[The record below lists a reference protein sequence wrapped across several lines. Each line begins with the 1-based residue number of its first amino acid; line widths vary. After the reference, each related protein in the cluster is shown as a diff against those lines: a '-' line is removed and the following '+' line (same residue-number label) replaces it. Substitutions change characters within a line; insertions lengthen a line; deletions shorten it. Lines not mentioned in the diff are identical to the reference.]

1 MFASTAR
8 PAELSATRSPRHE
21 LTSSPGDRGRAL
33 APTSMT
39 PFATFALLYMT
50 AVFLE
55 LAESWRH
62 PVFTAAMLAL
72 IIALVCTRITRV
84 TFLVFLASANAH
96 FLVVQFPDVANHV
109 NLMIYCNT
117 LMIVGIVHSLLRE
130 GAVRSD
136 DDWFESTRPV
146 LQVTMI
152 LVYFL
157 AGFHKLNAD
166 FVNPDVS
173 CVGSTVRQLWRA
185 ARSDVLGVPTSV
197 VLAGGIAAAAY
208 WLLASSPL
216 RRHLPLIRAGA
227 AAAVLLAALFAALP
241 LGAGPPGRVPLVLAL
256 VAVILA
262 WELVGGLLL
271 AVPGLQLPVLVFSW
285 TMHASLALVGFVDFG
300 SLALALLFTF
310 VPPAYAA
317 MPGESLPVR
326 AGGRPVYRVH
336 LYVALA
342 VVVGFVGLR
351 SRLAAGILFNAAAL
365 VVIWPMLSALV
376 GRSPRPAWAGVRITS
391 RSTPRW
397 LLAFPVL
404 LVLHASTSYLGLRTA
419 GNFSMFSNLR
429 TEGERSNH
437 FLLGGQPLKVWGY
450 QEDVVRFIS
459 IDDRAARIGYQY
471 RNLRG
476 NLLPV
481 VEFRKLIYQWT
492 KAGRT
497 VPLTFEYRGV
507 VHSTAD
513 IANDP
518 AWRTPARDAEMRLLD
533 FRLIQPEGP
542 NRCRW

>member
-1 MFASTAR
+1 
-8 PAELSATRSPRHE
+8 
-21 LTSSPGDRGRAL
+21 
-33 APTSMT
+33 MT

-62 PVFTAAMLAL
+62 PVFTAAILGFIITLA
-72 IIALVCTRITRV
+72 CTRITRV
-84 TFLVFLASANAH
+84 TFLVFLAIANAH

-109 NLMIYCNT
+109 NLLIYCNT
-117 LMIVGIVHSLLRE
+117 LMIVGIVHSLIRG

-146 LQVTMI
+146 LQVTMV

-173 CVGSTVRQLWRA
+173 CVASTVRGLWRA
-185 ARSDVLGVPTSV
+185 VRSDVLGIPASV
-197 VLAGGIAAAAY
+197 ILAGGAAAAAY
-208 WLLASSPL
+208 RLLASSPL
-216 RRHLPLIRAGA
+216 RRHLPLLRAGA
-227 AAAVLLAALFAALP
+227 VTVVLAAALFAALP
-241 LGAGPPGRVPLVLAL
+241 LGDGPPARVPLVLVL
-256 VAVILA
+256 VMTILT

-300 SLALALLFTF
+300 ALALAMLFTF
-310 VPPAYAA
+310 VPPAYAKLI
-317 MPGESLPVR
+317 GEPLPVR
-326 AGGRPVYRVH
+326 LGSRWVHRPQ
-336 LYVALA
+336 LYFALA
-342 VVVGFVGLR
+342 ILVGFIGLR

-365 VVIWPMLSALV
+365 VLIWPMLSALV

-397 LLAFPVL
+397 LFAFPVL

-459 IDDRAARIGYQY
+459 IDDRKARIGYQY
-471 RNLRG
+471 HRLQDNR
-476 NLLPV
+476 LPV
-481 VEFRKLIYQWT
+481 VEFRKLIYEWT

-513 IANDP
+513 IVNDP

-533 FRLIQPEGP
+533 FRVIQPGGP